1 LTLAH
6 GDLHVV
12 FKKEERLPV
21 LFLLKIYSI
30 WMISM
35 KNIALI
41 KKIDK
46 ATADKMTAKLEPC
59 SVAGHVSLI

>member
-6 GDLHVV
+6 GDLHIV
-12 FKKEERLPV
+12 FKKEERFPV

-30 WMISM
+30 WRNFNEDYCIG
-35 KNIALI
+35 

-46 ATADKMTAKLEPC
+46 ATADKMTGKIEPC
-59 SVAGHVSLI
+59 SVAGHA